1 MKKLLKMRPQ
11 KMDGNAGTM
20 RTGLLLTIAL
30 VVGFPASLA
39 QSQSFQTSDPTAQ
52 APCTLAPTPSV
63 AAPLEVKQSGD
74 GMSHSETTAAES
86 LQQEKW
92 TSFVGTIRKRRH
104 AYVLKAADGEYLLND
119 RGLAK
124 QYKGKRVKATGNSN
138 ENHVIRVLLI
148 QLSPSE

>member
-1 MKKLLKMRPQ
+1 
-11 KMDGNAGTM
+11 M

-39 QSQSFQTSDPTAQ
+39 QSQFFQTSDPDSTAQ
-52 APCTLAPTPSV
+52 SPSTLAPTPSV
-63 AAPLEVKQSGD
+63 PVPLEAKQSGD
-74 GMSHSETTAAES
+74 GVRHSETTAAES
-86 LQQEKW
+86 PQQEKG
-92 TSFVGTIRKRRH
+92 TSFVGTIAKRRH

-119 RGLAK
+119 RGQAK
-124 QYKGKRVKATGNSN
+124 QYKGKRVKVTGNSD